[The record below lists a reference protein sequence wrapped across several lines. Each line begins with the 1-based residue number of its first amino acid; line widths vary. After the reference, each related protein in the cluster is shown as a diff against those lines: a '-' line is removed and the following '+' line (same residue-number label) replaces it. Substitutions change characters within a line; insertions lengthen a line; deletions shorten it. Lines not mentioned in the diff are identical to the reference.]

1 MEVIKGTD
9 LGRRRTY
16 MRRRSWLHALLLFSI
31 VMLLLAGCGK
41 SQPSWSS
48 FEGAANEKTFPVPK
62 EANRTDR
69 NVGNT
74 KIDYVRYSMSGL
86 KEKDSFPEEYLEKI
100 KEWGWR
106 ENTDESEGASKVFEK
121 QNRVVHLTIHDN
133 YFTVT
138 VLAKGKAAVKSTDST
153 KP

>member
-1 MEVIKGTD
+1 
-9 LGRRRTY
+9 
-16 MRRRSWLHALLLFSI
+16 MRRQSWLHALLLFGI
-31 VMLLLAGCGK
+31 VVMLITGCGK
-41 SQPSWSS
+41 SDSSWTT

-74 KIDYVRYSMSGL
+74 KIDYVRYSMNGL
-86 KEKDSFPEEYLEKI
+86 KEKESIPDVYLEKI

-106 ENTDESEGASKVFEK
+106 EITDESEDASRVFEK
-121 QNRVVHLTIHDN
+121 QNRIIHLTIHDN

-138 VLAKGKAAVKSTDST
+138 VLAKGKATVKSTDST

>member
-1 MEVIKGTD
+1 
-9 LGRRRTY
+9 
-16 MRRRSWLHALLLFSI
+16 MRRRSWLHALLLLGI
-31 VMLLLAGCGK
+31 VTILLAGCGK
-41 SQPSWSS
+41 SQPLWTS

-74 KIDYVRYSMSGL
+74 KIDYVRYSMHGL
-86 KEKDSFPEEYLEKI
+86 KEKDNFPKAYLEKI

-106 ENTDESEGASKVFEK
+106 ENTEESEETSKVFEK
-121 QNRVVHLTIHDN
+121 QNRIVHLTIHDD

-138 VLAKGKAAVKSTDST
+138 ILTKGKATVKSTESL

>member
-1 MEVIKGTD
+1 MKVFKRND

-16 MRRRSWLHALLLFSI
+16 MRRSFRLHALLLLGI

-41 SQPSWSS
+41 SEPTWSS

-69 NVGNT
+69 NIGNT
-74 KIDYVRYSMSGL
+74 KIDYVRYSMNGL
-86 KEKDSFPEEYLEKI
+86 KEKDSFPEAYLEKI

-106 ENTDESEGASKVFEK
+106 ENTDESEGTSKVFEK
-121 QNRVVHLTIHDN
+121 QNRVVHLTIHDD

>member
-1 MEVIKGTD
+1 
-9 LGRRRTY
+9 
-16 MRRRSWLHALLLFSI
+16 MRRQSWLHALLLFGI
-31 VMLLLAGCGK
+31 VVVLITGCGK
-41 SQPSWSS
+41 SEPSWTT

-69 NVGNT
+69 NVGTT
-74 KIDYVRYSMSGL
+74 KIDYVRYSMNGL
-86 KEKDSFPEEYLEKI
+86 KEKESIPEVYLQKI

-106 ENTDESEGASKVFEK
+106 ENTEDSEEASRVFEK
-121 QNRVVHLTIHDN
+121 QNRIVHLTIHDN

-138 VLAKGKAAVKSTDST
+138 VQTKGKATVKSTDSA